1 MSEIETHQSF
11 GNLGFYYRHPFIS
24 IYNYYRYACAPFKV
38 RGVVGMYGNGAV
50 RINYTGNR

>member
-38 RGVVGMYGNGAV
+38 RGVVGMYDNGAV